1 MNMLGNKSTATYFPF
16 FWHYKQSSSGRAHS
30 LTFTYDF
37 FVTRIFEDEGG
48 RRRVCVW
55 ASVSTHSILL
65 LGYYE
70 LLNGQIF
77 FLEIKVT
84 R

>member
-1 MNMLGNKSTATYFPF
+1 MPHKNKRKTSKKCDMNMLGNKSTATYFPF

-48 RRRVCVW
+48 RRRRVCVGECF
-55 ASVSTHSILL
+55 HSLYPPARLL
-65 LGYYE
+65 
-70 LLNGQIF
+70 
-77 FLEIKVT
+77 
-84 R
+84 

>member
-48 RRRVCVW
+48 RRRV
-55 ASVSTHSILL
+55 
-65 LGYYE
+65 
-70 LLNGQIF
+70 
-77 FLEIKVT
+77 
-84 R
+84 